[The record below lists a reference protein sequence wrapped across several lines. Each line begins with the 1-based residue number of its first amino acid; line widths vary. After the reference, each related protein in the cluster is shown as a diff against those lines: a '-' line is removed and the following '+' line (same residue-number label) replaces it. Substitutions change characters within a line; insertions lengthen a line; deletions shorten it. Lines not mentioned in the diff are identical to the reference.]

1 MERALNEMERI
12 RKAEEIAYRR
22 KYPNEKNDNVEKVK
36 KTYFGSKILLE
47 GLILI
52 NITIIIFCIQNKEEI
67 FSENFLQNIS
77 SYQVN
82 IKQNI
87 DDFINSVVNV
97 PDDATIFENSS
108 NTANNVSTESEA
120 NTDNISTEQSNEE
133 NQNEQVALGG
143 GSEENEEIKEEIIEN
158 NESDSEKVK
167 NNYDLTKPITGTIT
181 SRFGTRESTNQKIN
195 GYHTGTDIAASSGTE
210 ILAANSGE
218 VILVSSEGDYGKHLK
233 IQDGDLITLYAHCSK
248 ILVKQGQQVN
258 KGDKIALVGST
269 GNSTGPHLH
278 FEIRYQNRYV
288 NPQEI
293 FEF

>member
-1 MERALNEMERI
+1 MERALNEMEKI
-12 RKAEEIAYRR
+12 KKAEEIAYRR
-22 KYPNEKNDNVEKVK
+22 QYPNEKFENVDKEK

-52 NITIIIFCIQNKEEI
+52 NITIIVFCVQNKDEI
-67 FSENFLQNIS
+67 FSENFLQRIA
-77 SYQVN
+77 SYQID
-82 IKQNI
+82 IKQNL
-87 DDFINSVVNV
+87 DNFVNSIINV
-97 PDDATIFENSS
+97 PEDATIFEN
-108 NTANNVSTESEA
+108 NNSTENVTNTNTENISEA
-120 NTDNISTEQSNEE
+120 KTIE
-133 NQNEQVALGG
+133 NNLEEQVAIGG
-143 GSEENEEIKEEIIEN
+143 GNEVEETKEEIIEN
-158 NESDSEKVK
+158 NENDSEKVK
-167 NNYDLTKPITGTIT
+167 NNYDLTRPISGTVT
-181 SRFGTRESTNQKIN
+181 SRFGTRESTNKKIN
-195 GYHTGTDIAASSGTE
+195 GYHTGTDIAVNSGTE

-248 ILVKQGQQVN
+248 ILVKEGQKVN
-258 KGDKIALVGST
+258 KGEKIALVGST